1 MVALE
6 IVLQQS
12 LCSRLVNGQTA
23 FALQLF
29 KDILQF
35 QEEAGGEA
43 VVVPLGLQV
52 QSNEVLQ
59 SMSMSQ
65 RLLSHICLRRALT
78 ARQDGAPAQ
87 TWSTTTLCPSHMRG
101 MRFGLSA

>member
-1 MVALE
+1 MALQS
-6 IVLQQS
+6 ILQQG

-29 KDILQF
+29 ENILQF

-59 SMSMSQ
+59 SMSMNKQ
-65 RLLSHICLRRALT
+65 LLLHIC
-78 ARQDGAPAQ
+78 
-87 TWSTTTLCPSHMRG
+87 
-101 MRFGLSA
+101 